1 MSRQIDQPE
10 PEGTYHID
18 AENVAEMARLTKQS
32 REATIALGLFPQ
44 RMNIPSGAAI
54 LDIGCGPGE
63 WALSVA
69 REFPESQITGIDLSS
84 IMIAYA
90 QHSAREQELHNA
102 SFIVM
107 DARQPL
113 KFSDEAFDIVHMRF
127 LSGFL
132 TTTLWPRLIAEG
144 YRVLRPGGLICS
156 TEGES
161 LGITTSP
168 SLAHYNVLQT
178 QALRMAGHCFT
189 SEGDQMGITAVHAH
203 LLRDAGFHHIQEQAY
218 AVDYSAGMPRH
229 QGAFDDWRT
238 VMKLMQPYL
247 IRCGLAT
254 QAELDILYERALA
267 EMSDAHFRALTYLH
281 AAWGEK

>member
-1 MSRQIDQPE
+1 MSQEINQPE

-32 REATIALGLFPQ
+32 REATASLGIFPRQ
-44 RMNIPSGAAI
+44 MNIAPRAAI

-63 WALSVA
+63 WAMSAA
-69 REFPESQITGIDLSS
+69 RQFPENEITGIDISQ

-90 QHSAREQELHNA
+90 QHTAREQEIHNT
-102 SFIVM
+102 SFSIM

-113 KFSDEAFDIVHMRF
+113 KFSDAFFDIVHMRF

-132 TTTLWPRLIAEG
+132 TTSLWPRLIAEG
-144 YRVLRPGGLICS
+144 YRILRPGGILCS

-168 SLAHYNVLQT
+168 SLARYNVLQT
-178 QALRMAGHCFT
+178 QALRMAGHCFAPD
-189 SEGDQMGITAVHAH
+189 GDQMGITAVQAR
-203 LLRDAGFHHIQEQAY
+203 LLRDAGFQHIQEQAY

-229 QGAFDDWRT
+229 QGAYDDWRT
-238 VMKLMQPYL
+238 VMKLMQPFL

-254 QAELDILYERALA
+254 KAELDILYERALS
-267 EMSDAHFRALTYLH
+267 EMSEASFCALTYLH
-281 AAWGEK
+281 AVWGQK

>member
-18 AENVAEMARLTKQS
+18 AENVAEMARLAKQS
-32 REATIALGLFPQ
+32 REATTALGLFPQ
-44 RMNIPSGAAI
+44 RMNIPPVAAI

-63 WALSVA
+63 WALAVA
-69 REFPESQITGIDLSS
+69 RAFPESQITGIDISTT
-84 IMIAYA
+84 MVAYA

-102 SFIVM
+102 SFFVM

-113 KFSDEAFDIVHMRF
+113 KFSDESFDIVHMRF

-132 TTTLWPRLIAEG
+132 TTTLWPKLIAEG
-144 YRVLRPGGLICS
+144 YRVLRPGGQICS
-156 TEGES
+156 TD
-161 LGITTSP
+161 
-168 SLAHYNVLQT
+168 YNVLQT

-189 SEGDQMGITAVHAH
+189 TEGDQMGVTAVHAH
-203 LLRDAGFHHIQEQAY
+203 LLRDAGFRNVQEQAY
-218 AVDYSAGMPRH
+218 AIDYSAGMPRH

-254 QAELDILYERALA
+254 QPELDILYERALA
-267 EMSDAHFRALTYLH
+267 EMGDASFRALAYLH
-281 AAWGEK
+281 AAWGEKIKFKN